1 VGPLTPPHEKIG
13 NMKKLYQSERIPK
26 VDTLQ
31 LDKTASHYYARNTRL
46 GDTWVTENP
55 RELVDLIADNTGL
68 SLTDINCLI
77 GLLVAGDLKSFTLTM
92 SDDTEIG

>member
-1 VGPLTPPHEKIG
+1 
-13 NMKKLYQSERIPK
+13 MKKLYQSKTVPK
-26 VDTLQ
+26 VDTLR
-31 LDKTASHYYARNTRL
+31 LDKTANYYYAHNTRL
-46 GDTWVTENP
+46 GDSWVTKNP